1 MCADCENI
9 QGLQLESAERLA
21 AKQRADKELATLQE
35 VNRELQAVA
44 AQAEVARQEL
54 VPAGELMAARSA
66 LGAAEQRVADLE
78 RELREAKEEANSANG
93 RAKAA
98 VAAAEEYRKVSEALI
113 VGLQDD
119 HSSLQSFITGLAR
132 PLLGECIFPDFQLFC
147 LFFLWYSFAVSCLT
161 GRVLGSHEEASSLG
175 AKECVSMLVDSAT
188 LSATCIRAYLQ
199 EMSPTEVIP
208 SNLVEVWEYLEKA
221 PAVVEFMTRSV
232 FRRGAST
239 ALSLGLA
246 HFPEDFDLDDV
257 TSGYPSSTGSV
268 EIAEVLKL
276 TDRAAVY
283 SDRVWAMGD
292 LLPYQETIV
301 APNDPEPQHRDFKI
315 ELPFRAAMAGELTT
329 YPSNPYT
336 PFIRKRKGGG
346 ESTSKPA
353 E

>member
-1 MCADCENI
+1 M
-9 QGLQLESAERLA
+9 QGLQLESVERLA
-21 AKQRADKELATLQE
+21 AKQRAEKELATLQE

-44 AQAEVARQEL
+44 AQAEVTRQEL

-66 LGAAEQRVADLE
+66 LGAAEQRVAVLE
-78 RELREAKEEANSANG
+78 RELREAKEEATSANG

-98 VAAAEEYRKVSEALI
+98 VAAAEEDRKVSEALI

-132 PLLGECIFPDFQLFC
+132 PLLGECVFPDFQLFC
-147 LFFLWYSFAVSCLT
+147 LCFPWFSFAVSCLT
-161 GRVLGSHEEASSLG
+161 GHILGSHEEANSLG

-208 SNLVEVWEYLEKA
+208 SDLVEVWEYLEKA
-221 PAVVEFMTRSV
+221 PAVMEFMTRSA

-268 EIAEVLKL
+268 DLSEVLKL
-276 TDRAAVY
+276 QERAAAY
-283 SDRVWAMGD
+283 SERVWAMGD
-292 LLPYQETIV
+292 LLPYQETVV
-301 APNDPEPQHRDFKI
+301 APNDPEPPHRDFKV
-315 ELPFRAAMAGELTT
+315 EQPFRAAMAGELTT
-329 YPSNPYT
+329 YPSHPYT
-336 PFIRKRKGGG
+336 AFIRRRRDSGA
-346 ESTSKPA
+346 SSSKPA

>member
-1 MCADCENI
+1 M
-9 QGLQLESAERLA
+9 QGLQLESVERLA
-21 AKQRADKELATLQE
+21 AKQRAEKELATLQV

-66 LGAAEQRVADLE
+66 LGAAEQRIAVLE

-98 VAAAEEYRKVSEALI
+98 VAAAEEDRKVSEALI

-132 PLLGECIFPDFQLFC
+132 PLLGECFFSFLQLYC
-147 LFFLWYSFAVSCLT
+147 LCFMWYSFTVSCLA

-188 LSATCIRAYLQ
+188 LSATCIRSYLQ

-208 SNLVEVWEYLEKA
+208 SDLVEVWEDLEKA
-221 PAVVEFMTRSV
+221 PAVVEVMTGAG

-239 ALSLGLA
+239 ALSLGLT

-257 TSGYPSSTGSV
+257 TSGYPSSTGEVALS
-268 EIAEVLKL
+268 AVLKL
-276 TDRAAVY
+276 
-283 SDRVWAMGD
+283 
-292 LLPYQETIV
+292 QER
-301 APNDPEPQHRDFKI
+301 PP
-315 ELPFRAAMAGELTT
+315 
-329 YPSNPYT
+329 
-336 PFIRKRKGGG
+336 
-346 ESTSKPA
+346 
-353 E
+353 